1 MSRASI
7 SSRRSYTQ
15 SSPERSLS
23 HLSSIL
29 SDDRN
34 TELSHR
40 DALLAAQVEHERVRI
55 AALRVLELDQLEE
68 TKQKILAEQE
78 KEKER
83 LRREHELIE
92 EEKRLRALR
101 AQKVPK
107 PPPEPEPEP
116 EPARVAPQAV
126 EKAQPRATNT
136 DPSSPTLQR
145 TAPTAAQPKPPTP
158 ILPRPGTTSQ
168 QPLSNG
174 QPTAQSPFGQPPP
187 AVAAKSQAQLQ
198 PNGAAQVPVAV
209 AQTQAQKPAQPVVVT
224 QVTSAPNDRH
234 LQIHQ
239 ELKTLRRKLEE
250 MAKTPASPLKGK
262 MGDLRREIRKSMGQL
277 TGGKGANAT
286 PLKKIKACLQES
298 LSSNLP
304 SPLVNVAAFVVDKRE
319 PQQDAI
325 YNGDQMPSL
334 FIYLLSIFSKAV
346 INQFINECGANP
358 KAADPIGVMAAH
370 IFSDK
375 DFQWR
380 GKSLIDILISKFRK
394 TCPVLFGVRG
404 SDKTAQGRAVIGW
417 RKDGGSWM
425 PEQMHYDKVAGL
437 GAGFAAISLRDF
449 SKANKANPYPS
460 SNYWRAL
467 STIVNTQPAEVS
479 DTQYIVL
486 KAMIDGHEQR
496 FIQFFGNAAIAAL
509 QVALVEFPKKAPGSV
524 AAGALQVHGQVLRD
538 EKGLYL
544 N

>member
-15 SSPERSLS
+15 SSPERTGSF
-23 HLSSIL
+23 LSSIL

-40 DALLAAQVEHERVRI
+40 DALFAAQLEHERVRI
-55 AALRVLELDQLEE
+55 AALRVLEIDQLEE
-68 TKQKILAEQE
+68 SKQKILAEQE

-83 LRREHELIE
+83 LKEHELVE

-107 PPPEPEPEP
+107 PPPEPEPVP
-116 EPARVAPQAV
+116 EPPILPYTPKNSPHRGSTADNRSATRRFLILTTLRHHISATSYKWAASSPSGAQPFGQPPAAAPIKPAPQL
-126 EKAQPRATNT
+126 QPNG
-136 DPSSPTLQR
+136 
-145 TAPTAAQPKPPTP
+145 TAPTAASSAAQA
-158 ILPRPGTTSQ
+158 Q
-168 QPLSNG
+168 QP
-174 QPTAQSPFGQPPP
+174 AQATLAPP
-187 AVAAKSQAQLQ
+187 
-198 PNGAAQVPVAV
+198 
-209 AQTQAQKPAQPVVVT
+209 
-224 QVTSAPNDRH
+224 DRH

-239 ELKTLRRKLEE
+239 GLKTLRRKLEE
-250 MAKTPASPLKGK
+250 MAKPAGSPLKGK

-286 PLKKIKACLQES
+286 PLKKIKTCLQMS
-298 LSSNLP
+298 LSGELP
-304 SPLVNVAAFVVDKRE
+304 SPLINVASFVTDQRE
-319 PQQDAI
+319 PQQDAV
-325 YNGDQMPSL
+325 YNGEQMPSL
-334 FIYLLSIFSKAV
+334 FIYLLNIFSKAV

-380 GKSLIDILISKFRK
+380 GKSLIDILIAKFRK
-394 TCPVLFGVRG
+394 SCPVLFGIRG
-404 SDKTAQGRAVIGW
+404 SDKTVQGRALIGW
-417 RKDGGSWM
+417 RKDGGGWM
-425 PEQMHYDKVAGL
+425 PEQMHYDRMSGL

-460 SNYWRAL
+460 SNYWRAI
-467 STIVNTQPAEVS
+467 SGIVNTQPAEIS

-509 QVALVEFPKKAPGSV
+509 QVALMEFPKKSPKSV

-538 EKGLYL
+538 EKGLYIG
-544 N
+544 